1 MGGLG
6 MDGHVSCFW
15 VQSHRQR
22 RCCICCVY
30 TDKTRQES
38 NLIFHADTHHIQMCS
53 KCRHIHIHT
62 HAHTLPS
69 GARSHILPFC
79 LTSPPAKTRK
89 IDGKDGDGEKEK
101 TSVFSWLSCLK
112 TSTSL
117 QNNKRTGME
126 VLEVRVPT
134 GSPVARKGNSGTR
147 ARAQVVISYFNI
159 LKKVNIFF
167 IYFF

>member
-69 GARSHILPFC
+69 GARVPHPPVLPHF
-79 LTSPPAKTRK
+79 TSSKDTENRWK
-89 IDGKDGDGEKEK
+89 GRRWREGKDICFFLALLSQDVNKSAEQQKNGDG
-101 TSVFSWLSCLK
+101 
-112 TSTSL
+112 SL
-117 QNNKRTGME
+117 
-126 VLEVRVPT
+126 
-134 GSPVARKGNSGTR
+134 GSPCPNRFSCRTEGKQWYSCK
-147 ARAQVVISYFNI
+147 SPSCY
-159 LKKVNIFF
+159 
-167 IYFF
+167 